1 MENEDPYSGDTFFFR
16 YDREEGM
23 TFDTF
28 NYAPLRHQQGRIND
42 LLDDM
47 GIDPI
52 DELDTEEEYQLE

>member
-1 MENEDPYSGDTFFFR
+1 MENEDPYSSDTVFFR

-23 TFDTF
+23 IFDTF
-28 NYAPLRHQQGRIND
+28 DYTPLHHQEGRIND